1 MTRTTTTIGRQ
12 SAVASTGLDRFRD
25 DVLHGLALPRKDL
38 PCKYLYDERGS
49 ALFDEICG
57 LDEYYLTRTELGML
71 ERHAGE
77 MAEAI
82 GPDCEL
88 IELGSG
94 SAVKTRLLLEQLR
107 EPRAYIPVDIS
118 HEPLLRSAADLGRL
132 FPALEIIPVCDDFT
146 GTFDLPEAGSP
157 PASRRVVFFPGSTI
171 GNFRPAAAQRLLSS
185 IARLVGPGGGLLIGC
200 DLDKDESIV
209 WPAYND
215 RRGISAAFNLNLL
228 ARINRELEADFD
240 LEAFA
245 HRADYVR
252 DREHVELSLVSRTEQ
267 VVCVGGR
274 EFSFDAGEPIHTEDS
289 YKYRHDTFAR
299 LTRRAGFSVEG
310 EWRDERDYFC
320 VQLLS
325 VD

>member
-1 MTRTTTTIGRQ
+1 MKRTTTTIDRHP
-12 SAVASTGLDRFRD
+12 SALSGLARFRD
-25 DVLHGLALPRKDL
+25 DVLHGLTLPRKAL

-49 ALFDEICG
+49 ALFDEICE
-57 LDEYYLTRTELGML
+57 LDEYYLTRTELAIL
-71 ERHAGE
+71 DRYVAE

-94 SAVKTRLLLEQLR
+94 SSVKTRLLLENLR

-118 HEPLLRSAADLGRL
+118 AEPLIRSAWELGRL

-146 GTFDLPEAGSP
+146 GPFDLPETGPP

-171 GNFRPAAAQRLLSS
+171 GNFRPEAALRLLDA
-185 IARLVGPGGGLLIGC
+185 IARLVGPGGGLLIGF

-228 ARINRELEADFD
+228 ARINRELGADID
-240 LEAFA
+240 VEAFE
-245 HRADYVR
+245 HRANYVR
-252 DREHVELSLVSRTEQ
+252 AKERVELYLVGRSKQ
-267 VVCVGGR
+267 VFRVAGR
-274 EFSFDAGEPIHTEDS
+274 EFALAPGESIHTEDS
-289 YKYRHDTFAR
+289 YKYTREHFAR
-299 LTRRAGFSVEG
+299 LTARAGLSLDS
-310 EWRDERDYFC
+310 EWIDDKRYFC
-320 VQLLS
+320 VQFLT
-325 VD
+325 VN